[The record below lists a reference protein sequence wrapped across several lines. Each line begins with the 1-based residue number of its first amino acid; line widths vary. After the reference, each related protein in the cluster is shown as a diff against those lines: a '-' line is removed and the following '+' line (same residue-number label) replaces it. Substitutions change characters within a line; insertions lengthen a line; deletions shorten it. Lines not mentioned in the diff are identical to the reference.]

1 MISTPRNI
9 PNQCR
14 RFLWILARR
23 VWGQWVLTGC
33 SPSADLTV
41 PQPGRVRQ
49 WGVGGDTAPAHAL
62 GSSYY
67 SRDKPINLMDIPEP
81 TNLMEI
87 PKRQK
92 FNGYT
97 QTNQLNGYTHKDG
110 YTETNQFNAY
120 NQKTKLNGYNSKR

>member
-49 WGVGGDTAPAHAL
+49 WGWEEILRLRTHLVLRTTA
-62 GSSYY
+62 
-67 SRDKPINLMDIPEP
+67 E
-81 TNLMEI
+81 
-87 PKRQK
+87 
-92 FNGYT
+92 
-97 QTNQLNGYTHKDG
+97 
-110 YTETNQFNAY
+110 
-120 NQKTKLNGYNSKR
+120 